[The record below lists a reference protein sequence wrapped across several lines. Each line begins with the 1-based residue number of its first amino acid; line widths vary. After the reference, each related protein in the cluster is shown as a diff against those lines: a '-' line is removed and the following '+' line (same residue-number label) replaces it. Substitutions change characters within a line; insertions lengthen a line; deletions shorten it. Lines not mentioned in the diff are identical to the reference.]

1 MAVFARVLVD
11 RSAGRLL
18 DYQIPSALESV
29 VAAGSRVRVPVR
41 QRLLLGT
48 VVELRDS
55 SDARGLREI
64 HEALSD
70 RAMIRPVI
78 LEMVRWMAD
87 YYCCSAEAASR
98 TVLPQV
104 VREAQIGPRELNAV
118 EPAREISD
126 EELEKMEVRS
136 PRRVELLRRV
146 RAAGAPVRVQE
157 LLRETGASSA
167 VVQALVRGGWL
178 KLRTVQLGRDPH
190 GGEVFLGTEA
200 LALTAQQRAALE
212 AVSAASRP
220 VLLHGVTGS
229 GKTEIYLQA
238 IERTLAQGKQALVLV
253 PEISLTPQTVERF
266 KSRFSSFQKEVAVMH
281 SHLSEGERYD
291 EWHKIHHGQA
301 RIVIGAR
308 SAVFAPLERL
318 GLIVVDE
325 EHEPSYKQ
333 EEAPKYHARDL
344 AVLRAKLE
352 GCAIVLGSAT
362 PSLESYHNAR
372 MGKYELVRLTERI
385 DGRKLPIIRVLDMR
399 VQRRRLG
406 NAESLLAA
414 PLCQAI
420 EERLA
425 KREQTILFLN
435 RRGYST
441 SLLCGECGH
450 VCECP
455 NCSIA
460 LTFHRDTEKVAC
472 HICGHVAVAPHRC
485 PECQTPGIRYAGA
498 GTQKVEESVRKLFP
512 KARIARMDAD
522 TMTRKDAYR
531 ETLGAFR
538 AGQIDL
544 LVGTQ
549 MIAKGLDF
557 PNVTLVGIINADL
570 SLHLPDFRAGERT
583 FQLLVQVA
591 GRAGRGEMEG
601 EVYVQTHTPFSP
613 SIQFARQHDY
623 EGFWEQEA
631 DFRQRFGY
639 PPFERLLLLTVR
651 SEKRELAEF
660 TAQTLGRRLA
670 EKLPEGMRLGEP
682 VPAPLEKAKGAY
694 RFHLSLRG
702 ASALKLSRHAR
713 SVLDALTL
721 PAEVFISPD
730 VDPQNLL

>member
-18 DYQIPSALESV
+18 DYQVPPALENV
-29 VAAGSRVRVPVR
+29 IATGSRVRVPVR

-48 VVELRDS
+48 VIEMLAAS
-55 SDARGLREI
+55 EARGLRDI
-64 HEALSD
+64 HEAVGD
-70 RAMIRPVI
+70 KAMIRPVI

-87 YYCCSAEAASR
+87 YYCCPIEAAVR

-104 VREAQIGPRELNAV
+104 VRDAEVGHRELNAV
-118 EPAREISD
+118 EPARAVSA
-126 EELEKMEVRS
+126 EELAKMAGRS
-136 PRRVELLRRV
+136 PRRVQVIEFV
-146 RAAGAPVRVQE
+146 QAAGRPVLVRD
-157 LLRETGASSA
+157 LIRETGVSSA
-167 VVQALVRGGWL
+167 TVQALMRGGWL
-178 KLRTVQLGRDPH
+178 AAKTLRMGRDPH
-190 GGEVFLGTEA
+190 AGETFLA
-200 LALTAQQRAALE
+200 APKLALTAEQQAAL
-212 AVSAASRP
+212 SAIVTATRP

-238 IERTLAQGKQALVLV
+238 IEHALNQGRQALVLV

-266 KSRFSSFQKEVAVMH
+266 KSRFASIQKEVAVMH
-281 SHLSEGERYD
+281 SHLSEGERHD
-291 EWHKIHHGQA
+291 EWHKIHLGQA

-308 SAVFAPLERL
+308 SAVFAPLDRL

-333 EEAPKYHARDL
+333 EEVPKYHARDL

-362 PSLESYHNAR
+362 PSLESYHNAKN
-372 MGKYELVRLTERI
+372 GKYALVRLTERI
-385 DGRKLPIIRVLDMR
+385 DGRQLPIIRVLDMR
-399 VQRRRLG
+399 VQKRRIG

-414 PLCQAI
+414 PLCTAI
-420 EERLA
+420 EQRLA

-441 SLLCGECGH
+441 SLICGECGH

-460 LTFHRDTEKVAC
+460 LTFHRDAGKIVC
-472 HICGHVAVAPHRC
+472 HICGHLAIAPQQC

-498 GTQKVEESVRKLFP
+498 GTQKVEESVKRTFS

-538 AGQIDL
+538 AGQIDIL
-544 LVGTQ
+544 IGTQ

-570 SLHLPDFRAGERT
+570 GLHLPDFRAGERT

-601 EVYVQTHTPFSP
+601 EVFVQTHTPFSP

-631 DFRQRFGY
+631 DFRQKFGF
-639 PPFERLLLLTVR
+639 PPFERMLLLTIR

-670 EKLPEGMRLGEP
+670 VNLPKGIRLGEP
-682 VPAPLEKAKGAY
+682 APAPLEKAKGSW
-694 RFHLSLRG
+694 RFQVALRG
-702 ASALKLSRHAR
+702 PSAARLARHAR
-713 SVLDALTL
+713 GVLEWLTL

>member
-1 MAVFARVLVD
+1 MAVYARVLVD

-18 DYQIPSALESV
+18 DYQVPVPLESL
-29 VAAGSRVRVPVR
+29 VASGSRVRVPVR

-48 VVELRDS
+48 VVEMLET
-55 SDARGLREI
+55 SDARGMREI
-64 HEALSD
+64 HETLSD
-70 RAMIRPVI
+70 KAMIRPVV
-78 LEMVRWMAD
+78 LEMARWMAD
-87 YYCCSAEAASR
+87 YYCCPIESAIR

-104 VREAQIGPRELNAV
+104 VRDAEVGQRELNAV
-118 EPAREISD
+118 TSAREIGD
-126 EELEKMEVRS
+126 EELKKMAARS
-136 PRRVELLRRV
+136 PKRVAVLERV
-146 RAAGAPVRVQE
+146 RGATSPVLVRD
-157 LLRETGASSA
+157 LTRETGASSA
-167 VVQALVRGGWL
+167 TVQGLVKAGWL
-178 KLRTVQLGRDPH
+178 VSQTVRMDRDPH
-190 GGEVFLGTEA
+190 AKEIFLANAE
-200 LALTAQQRAALE
+200 LALTAEQQAAL
-212 AVSAASRP
+212 AAIRQATKP

-238 IERTLAQGKQALVLV
+238 IAHSLAQGKQALVLV

-266 KSRFSSFQKEVAVMH
+266 KSRFSAIQKEVAVMH
-281 SHLSEGERYD
+281 SHLSEGERHD

-301 RIVIGAR
+301 QIVIGAR
-308 SAVFAPLERL
+308 SAVFAPLDRL

-333 EEAPKYHARDL
+333 EEVPKYHARDL

-352 GCAIVLGSAT
+352 GCTIVLGSAT
-362 PSLESYHNAR
+362 PSLESYHNAKS
-372 MGKYELVRLTERI
+372 GKYELVRLTERI

-399 VQRRRLG
+399 VQKRRIG
-406 NAESLLAA
+406 KSESLLAA
-414 PLCQAI
+414 PLEQAI
-420 EERLA
+420 EQRLA

-441 SLLCGECGH
+441 SLICGECGH
-450 VCECP
+450 VCQCP

-460 LTFHRDTEKVAC
+460 LTFHRDAAKIVC
-472 HICGHVAVAPHRC
+472 HICGHIAVAPHQC
-485 PECQTPGIRYAGA
+485 PECRAPGIRYAGV
-498 GTQKVEESVRKLFP
+498 GTQKVEESVKRTFA

-522 TMTRKDAYR
+522 TMTRKDSYR

-538 AGQIDL
+538 SGQIDVL
-544 LVGTQ
+544 IGTQ

-623 EGFWEQEA
+623 EGFWEQES
-631 DFRQRFGY
+631 DFRQKFGF
-639 PPFERLLLLTVR
+639 PPFERMLLLTIR

-660 TAQTLGRRLA
+660 TAQTLARRLA
-670 EKLPEGMRLGEP
+670 EGLPEGIRLGEA
-682 VPAPLEKAKGAY
+682 VPAPLEKAKGSY
-694 RFHLSLRG
+694 RFQVSLRG
-702 ASALKLSRHAR
+702 ASAPKLSRHAR
-713 SVLDALTL
+713 AVLSHLTL
-721 PAEVFISPD
+721 PGEVFISPD